1 MTLLQDAYQLYDG
14 ENARLAR
21 KRAFQ
26 NTVVIELN
34 ENLAFLRAALRE
46 GVTGPAIVAQL
57 DDAEYRKAV
66 SEGFDLNTIQAV
78 TLQAATYAGAREF
91 AVYKGWD
98 TDRLIQN
105 VYTRIATL
113 KKLVAADSKI
123 DLTRRLQSL
132 FKYVMVVVAHIA
144 GIRLV
149 RKAVRRRPGTT

>member
-1 MTLLQDAYQLYDG
+1 MTFLQDAYQLYDG

-21 KRAFQ
+21 RRAFQ

-57 DDAEYRKAV
+57 DDTEYRKAV
-66 SEGFDLNTIQAV
+66 SEGFDLNTIQADF
-78 TLQAATYAGAREF
+78 LQASTYAGAREF
-91 AVYKGWD
+91 EVYKGWD
-98 TDRLIQN
+98 TERLIQN
-105 VYTRIATL
+105 VYARMATL
-113 KKLVAADSKI
+113 KKLVVADPKI

-144 GIRLV
+144 GIHLV
-149 RKAVRRRPGTT
+149 RKAARRRPATT

>member
-14 ENARLAR
+14 ENTRLAR
-21 KRAFQ
+21 RRAFQ

-34 ENLAFLRAALRE
+34 ENLAFLREALRE
-46 GVTGPAIVAQL
+46 GVTGPATVAQL
-57 DDAEYRKAV
+57 DDAEYRKAI
-66 SEGFDLNTIQAV
+66 SEGFDLNTIQADVLQV
-78 TLQAATYAGAREF
+78 TTYAGAREF
-91 AVYKGWD
+91 DVYKNWD

-105 VYTRIATL
+105 VYARITTL
-113 KKLVAADSKI
+113 KKLGAADPRI

-149 RKAVRRRPGTT
+149 RKTAQRRPGT